1 MVDFPAPATPV
12 PAVEP
17 ASKPIV
23 TRAAE
28 AVTGAAVNGWTF
40 AVGLLPS
47 INAFLLQIGIPVLAL
62 LLGSLLGAGSLAGY
76 QKLTAPKMVI
86 NAADPPK
93 AEPIRVVL
101 QPLDKLEA
109 RAAAIEAKLDTLI
122 LQTAPKAP
130 VVIPKRTKSAAR

>member
-1 MVDFPAPATPV
+1 MTDAAPATPV
-12 PAVEP
+12 PAADP
-17 ASKPIV
+17 AVKPIV

-62 LLGSLLGAGSLAGY
+62 LIGAGGMAGY

-86 NAADPPK
+86 QAADPPK
-93 AEPIRVVL
+93 AAPIRVVV

-122 LQTAPKAP
+122 QQTAPKAP